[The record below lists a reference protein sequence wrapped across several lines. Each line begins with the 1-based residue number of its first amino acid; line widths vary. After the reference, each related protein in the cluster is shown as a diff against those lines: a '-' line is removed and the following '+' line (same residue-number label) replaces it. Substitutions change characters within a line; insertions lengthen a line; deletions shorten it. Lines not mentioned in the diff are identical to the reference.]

1 MFFSTSQKFFR
12 AIQSQKIPQKMTF
25 FIIFVKYWA
34 ANKPTSGTIKSQKLP
49 SADVWKRRMCLRRR
63 MGLPFTLEDRY
74 DHKQAFKYIF
84 YVMKTYRKFFRG
96 PWSHCR
102 HLWKPFFEV
111 ITKGRLCLGVW
122 FSKNRHLLAFMAIES
137 DLSVVWSFRLL
148 CKIDMNISK
157 LAIIYFMSWIPI
169 ENFLEGPEVT
179 VNNSKNSLFEV
190 TRKDKTCFW
199 V

>member
-1 MFFSTSQKFFR
+1 MLMIMKFQKSPF
-12 AIQSQKIPQKMTF
+12 ACI
-25 FIIFVKYWA
+25 
-34 ANKPTSGTIKSQKLP
+34 
-49 SADVWKRRMCLRRR
+49 SAHRIRSKRRTTTL
-63 MGLPFTLEDRY
+63 FTLGDRY
-74 DHKQAFKYIF
+74 DHKQACKYIF

-137 DLSVVWSFRLL
+137 DLSVVWSFCLL